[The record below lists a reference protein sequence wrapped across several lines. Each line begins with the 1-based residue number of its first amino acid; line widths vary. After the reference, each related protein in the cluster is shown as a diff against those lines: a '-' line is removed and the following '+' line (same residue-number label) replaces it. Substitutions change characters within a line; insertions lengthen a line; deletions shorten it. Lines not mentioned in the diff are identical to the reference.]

1 MVIFNC
7 LWTKCSLICQNS
19 SGYCSLR
26 RENILCKL
34 CRELSEERVWNWVK
48 SAKDNIGQGPQI
60 IGSWSLELKI
70 PRYLVWIPKNPFEIP
85 FEIGSNLPPILL
97 DREFCKV
104 HIGNSPRPTTLSDSQ
119 LANLLTFEHLQ
130 YIHCVHFV
138 QKGFVLTNLN
148 PWINFARFF
157 SRLTTVF
164 LFCELCEQ
172 EKQETL
178 PLGLS
183 TALPARGKFVE
194 KQLTHI

>member
-1 MVIFNC
+1 MIFNC
-7 LWTKCSLICQNS
+7 LWTKCSLICQN
-19 SGYCSLR
+19 YCSLW

-70 PRYLVWIPKNPFEIP
+70 PRYLVWNPKESLWDSLWNWVKSATDT
-85 FEIGSNLPPILL
+85 IGQRILQDPHWKLSSSYYSVRFPIGK
-97 DREFCKV
+97 FS
-104 HIGNSPRPTTLSDSQ
+104 HIEQ
-119 LANLLTFEHLQ
+119 LQ
-130 YIHCVHFV
+130 YIHCVHFA